1 MGGNQGVIESETH
14 RVPAE
19 KWRETER
26 LRERERVRERETER
40 ETEGLR
46 DGDREME
53 SGLWVGK
60 LQGSLKP
67 LKERYK
73 LHMFPS
79 VLASRFLDVPGL
91 YKGQA
96 CTDCGHAER
105 PDLWRRAPRN
115 EMSTPDGLGSKCSQ
129 HPQESKETFPKN
141 QRERKRGVNPPGCI
155 STPVVGKPGQE
166 TTIQRLLRLQI
177 SKCVHCYYED
187 RFRWMERLA
196 SSKGEDG
203 P

>member
-1 MGGNQGVIESETH
+1 MGENQGVIESETH

-67 LKERYK
+67 LKER
-73 LHMFPS
+73 
-79 VLASRFLDVPGL
+79 
-91 YKGQA
+91 
-96 CTDCGHAER
+96 
-105 PDLWRRAPRN
+105 
-115 EMSTPDGLGSKCSQ
+115 
-129 HPQESKETFPKN
+129 
-141 QRERKRGVNPPGCI
+141 
-155 STPVVGKPGQE
+155 
-166 TTIQRLLRLQI
+166 
-177 SKCVHCYYED
+177 
-187 RFRWMERLA
+187 
-196 SSKGEDG
+196 
-203 P
+203 

>member
-1 MGGNQGVIESETH
+1 
-14 RVPAE
+14 
-19 KWRETER
+19 
-26 LRERERVRERETER
+26 
-40 ETEGLR
+40 
-46 DGDREME
+46 ME

-105 PDLWRRAPRN
+105 PDLWRRAPWN
-115 EMSTPDGLGSKCSQ
+115 VLSTPDDLGSKCSQ

-141 QRERKRGVNPPGCI
+141 QRERKRGVNPPGYI

-166 TTIQRLLRLQI
+166 TSIPRLLRLQI
-177 SKCVHCYYED
+177 PKCVHCHHEHT
-187 RFRWMERLA
+187 L
-196 SSKGEDG
+196 G
-203 P
+203 

>member
-1 MGGNQGVIESETH
+1 M
-14 RVPAE
+14 
-19 KWRETER
+19 
-26 LRERERVRERETER
+26 
-40 ETEGLR
+40 
-46 DGDREME
+46 
-53 SGLWVGK
+53 GK
-60 LQGSLKP
+60 LEGRLKTW
-67 LKERYK
+67 KERYK

-105 PDLWRRAPRN
+105 PDLWRRAPWN
-115 EMSTPDGLGSKCSQ
+115 VLSTPDDLGSKCSQ
-129 HPQESKETFPKN
+129 HPQESKGNLTKN

-155 STPVVGKPGQE
+155 SIPVVGKAVQE

-177 SKCVHCYYED
+177 PKCVHCKHED